1 MTGDRTTTTATTTS
15 SSWDETHLR
24 SALQAQLRRSGVVDQ
39 LRAQLR
45 ARIIEQLH
53 PDSGVPG
60 AGFRGR
66 PRGGDA
72 TVIHTIVNALVTEFL
87 AHQGLEY
94 TLSVYLP
101 ETSQTLPPKVADWEL
116 LELLHLDQ
124 IQASSSLGR
133 LESALDYSRRHG
145 LSWIE
150 SLVKGVRELH
160 VPCLSQQ
167 VQTEETDHE
176 RALRECA
183 ELVEVER
190 ESKRRA
196 VLEVQRKYEL
206 LMEERVQQEVLKQVE
221 RFRDVEV
228 KHVRLEA
235 KEDWMRK
242 MDAYKVEL
250 DAKHGE
256 RERQFLEEMEV
267 AEARSKQREMELD
280 AAQMDLDRRLAV
292 AQEAIQLK
300 EEKLQHQQE
309 LIKQS
314 RSIEETVTRR
324 KIEDLQSQVNQLIS
338 ERDAAQRRLSDEV
351 KRARDELQNQLRSQE
366 VNLQAELRV
375 LGEKR
380 KVVDRYLREEE
391 SLRDNLEQAR
401 ATISDLQHQ
410 VSSLQAEVG
419 DARKRNAQMA
429 RSKPSRDERQELHA
443 LKAEF
448 NLISAT
454 LAEHKE
460 KVGLL
465 KQSERKWQLECQQLI
480 GQFEHE
486 RRRAKALAKRLHQ
499 EIEAKRDAEAEA
511 SQLRFLIKQQSIR
524 TTRLHPVH
532 SPSND
537 TNRHRHWPPSSHD
550 SSITNGS
557 DASFHSSRYLSPVRP
572 VRADPDPVSPLASPE
587 TPFLALSAVDLRP
600 VDQSAHRF
608 SRTTVLARG
617 GAKDVAAASVR
628 EPTGAKPAGGKSS
641 FFLEDPSVELN
652 STVMLGTQERADV
665 VVATSFWPTG
675 DILPDSLSDVEPT
688 QPDPRPPVVELA
700 SMSRSARGHF
710 ENPPALSPGRD
721 AQPRRAE
728 SAVDAD
734 VHAAH
739 RHSFIDEE
747 QEVPPRLHEPSEPAL
762 ASPEP
767 FASPPPRPLFSKF
780 LPRPDVPDEGTAA
793 ATPLMPSKSS
803 APDAAPMP
811 SKSASVSRSGSRR
824 NLPDVL
830 PLGHSEPVPAVETV
844 DTKSVPI
851 EPPVD
856 DKEREKREREAAQQA
871 QIKAITQANPLLQE
885 YMARAAAQRAETER
899 KGPALPAPDV
909 EDTES
914 VDYGAGE
921 TISAMSETESSSRS

>member
-1 MTGDRTTTTATTTS
+1 MSQFATPVRPKDCSAASTGDQTTTAITT
-15 SSWDETHLR
+15 SWDETHLR

-101 ETSQTLPPKVADWEL
+101 ETSQTLLMKMY
-116 LELLHLDQ
+116 
-124 IQASSSLGR
+124 GR
-133 LESALDYSRRHG
+133 KAHWIIRAVTVSVCDFQFIAHNA
-145 LSWIE
+145 WIE

-206 LMEERVQQEVLKQVE
+206 LMEERVQQEVQKQVE

-242 MDAYKVEL
+242 MDAYKAEV
-250 DAKHGE
+250 DARHGE
-256 RERQFLEEMEV
+256 RERRFLEEMEV
-267 AEARSKQREMELD
+267 AEAHVKQREMELN

-309 LIKQS
+309 LMKQS
-314 RSIEETVTRR
+314 RSIEETVMRR
-324 KIEDLQSQVNQLIS
+324 KIEDLQSQVNQLTV

-351 KRARDELQNQLRSQE
+351 KRHRIYDR
-366 VNLQAELRV
+366 VAELRV

-401 ATISDLQHQ
+401 TTISDMQHQ
-410 VSSLQAEVG
+410 VSSLQAELG
-419 DARKRNAQMA
+419 DARKKNAQLA

-499 EIEAKRDAEAEA
+499 EIEAKHDAETEA
-511 SQLRFLIKQQSIR
+511 AQLRFLIK
-524 TTRLHPVH
+524 P
-532 SPSND
+532 
-537 TNRHRHWPPSSHD
+537 
-550 SSITNGS
+550 GG
-557 DASFHSSRYLSPVRP
+557 DA
-572 VRADPDPVSPLASPE
+572 E
-587 TPFLALSAVDLRP
+587 KMAV
-600 VDQSAHRF
+600 
-608 SRTTVLARG
+608 T
-617 GAKDVAAASVR
+617 SVR
-628 EPTGAKPAGGKSS
+628 ERADINPMGSKSS
-641 FFLEDPSVELN
+641 FFLEDPSAEFN
-652 STVMLGTQERADV
+652 STVLFGAQDHVEV
-665 VVATSFWPTG
+665 VIATPSRPTAAVPAS
-675 DILPDSLSDVEPT
+675 PDSFSDAAPT
-688 QPDPRPPVVELA
+688 PDRHPPVVKSA
-700 SMSRSARGHF
+700 AMSRSGRGHAGDL
-710 ENPPALSPGRD
+710 PAPSPSRD
-721 AQPRRAE
+721 AQPRRTE
-728 SAVDAD
+728 VAVDPD
-734 VHAAH
+734 LHVE
-739 RHSFIDEE
+739 RRPSLFDDD
-747 QEVPPRLHEPSEPAL
+747 QEVSPRPHEPTEPA
-762 ASPEP
+762 
-767 FASPPPRPLFSKF
+767 FASPAPLANPPPQPLFSKF
-780 LPRPDVPDEGTAA
+780 LPRPDVPDKAA
-793 ATPLMPSKSS
+793 ATATPLKPPNIPV
-803 APDAAPMP
+803 ADAAPMP
-811 SKSASVSRSGSRR
+811 SSTKSASVSRSGSRR
-824 NLPDVL
+824 NLPDVP
-830 PLGHSEPVPAVETV
+830 PLGDAEPTPAKVAV
-844 DTKSVPI
+844 DHKDVSI
-851 EPPVD
+851 EPQMNE
-856 DKEREKREREAAQQA
+856 KEREKKEREAAQQA
-871 QIKAITQANPLLQE
+871 QIMAITQANPLLQE
-885 YMARAAAQRAETER
+885 YIARAAAQRATTQR
-899 KGPALPAPDV
+899 AGPALPAPDV

-921 TISAMSETESSSRS
+921 TISAMSETDSSSRS